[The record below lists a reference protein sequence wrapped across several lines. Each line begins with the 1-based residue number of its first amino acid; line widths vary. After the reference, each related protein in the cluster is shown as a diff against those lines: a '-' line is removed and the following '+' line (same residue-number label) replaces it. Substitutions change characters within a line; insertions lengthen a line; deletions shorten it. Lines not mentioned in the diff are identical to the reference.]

1 MGSWHLSDFE
11 VISAKQRSESQS
23 KSENSFSLLTQST
36 EASHTPGRHPFGYE
50 DVAVVVETGVV
61 RVDEFAADPLLGI
74 VAHAFHC
81 LGDAL
86 DVFAKLN
93 DDFVLFVKQSHARV
107 ALKNKQKMRV
117 ISIEKSLSFGAGTLV
132 WGTAQNHPCEVP
144 TWGFS
149 VVLGGPGL
157 EIWPSGQIC
166 FLLGQT
172 VAVPSCLSIILGF
185 CSFAG

>member
-1 MGSWHLSDFE
+1 MVSWHLSDFE
-11 VISAKQRSESQS
+11 VISAKQPSESES

-107 ALKNKQKMRV
+107 KFWNKHEVFVSVAISRQTVTPESLEVFAIHIEILQRVMRSIADDYAL
-117 ISIEKSLSFGAGTLV
+117 LAAGT
-132 WGTAQNHPCEVP
+132 
-144 TWGFS
+144 
-149 VVLGGPGL
+149 
-157 EIWPSGQIC
+157 
-166 FLLGQT
+166 
-172 VAVPSCLSIILGF
+172 AVNPD
-185 CSFAG
+185 AMW